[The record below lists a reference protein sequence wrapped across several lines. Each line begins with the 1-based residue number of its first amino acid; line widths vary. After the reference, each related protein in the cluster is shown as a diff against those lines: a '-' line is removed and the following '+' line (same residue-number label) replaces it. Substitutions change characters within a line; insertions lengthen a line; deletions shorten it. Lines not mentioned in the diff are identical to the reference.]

1 MKPRADHCISSGKH
15 PKNNPPTLDGAQ
27 YVCVPYDFINMSLSF
42 LRDKVFFRA
51 MLALALPVAFQQL
64 ISAGLNMIDVL
75 MVGQLGEN
83 SVAALGLANQIFFL
97 LILFLFGV
105 TSGMSIFT
113 AQFWGRGDTEQIRH
127 VLGICLTIAVS
138 VAALFTLA
146 AVFIPE
152 KLMGFY
158 TEDVKVVKLGS
169 DYLRIVGLSYV
180 FTAITVSY
188 GSVLRSIT
196 QVTLTV
202 IVAVLAIVL
211 KTIIAYL
218 FIFGIAG
225 LPALGV
231 RGAALGTCIGW
242 VFQSIL
248 LLILVYVQKTP
259 LAANLLSFFRFDRP
273 FLFKMLKTSMPAAI
287 NEILWSFGI
296 TTYNAVYARIGT
308 DAIAA
313 VNINATIEELM
324 FVLFIGLGNACAVMV
339 GNKIGAGGKDLAF
352 EYGRRFAI
360 LGVAAALIGGVLVL
374 SIRETVISLYQISPS
389 AADDLRSLMF
399 VYAVSS
405 WLKVFNFMLFIG
417 ALRAGGDT
425 RYAMFTE
432 LFSIWMIGVPSALL
446 GGFLFHLPVYWV
458 YAMVLLEEA
467 AKAIIIFRRFL
478 SRKWI
483 HDLVNV
489 TGDQGRASL
498 SNPEPAS

>member
-1 MKPRADHCISSGKH
+1 
-15 PKNNPPTLDGAQ
+15 
-27 YVCVPYDFINMSLSF
+27 MSLSF
-42 LRDKVFFRA
+42 LRDKEFFRA
-51 MLALALPVAFQQL
+51 MLALAVPVAFQQL

-75 MVGQLGEN
+75 MVGQLGET

-97 LILFLFGV
+97 LILFLFGL

-113 AQFWGRGDTEQIRH
+113 AQFWGKGETEQIRH

-138 VAALFTLA
+138 VAALFCSA
-146 AVFIPE
+146 AIFMPE

-158 TEDVKVVKLGS
+158 SEDPAVIKLGS
-169 DYLRIVGLSYV
+169 DYLRIVGLSYM

-188 GSVLRSIT
+188 ISILRSIT

-202 IVAVLAIVL
+202 VVAVLALGL
-211 KTIIAYL
+211 KTILGYL

-225 LPALGV
+225 FPALGV

-242 VFQSIL
+242 IFQAIL
-248 LLILVYVQKTP
+248 LLILVYIRKTP
-259 LAANLLSFFRFDRP
+259 LAANPLSFFQFDRP
-273 FLFKMLKTSMPAAI
+273 FLFKVLKTSLPAAI

-313 VNINATIEELM
+313 VNINATMEELM

-339 GNKIGAGGKDLAF
+339 GNKIGAGGKDIAF

-360 LGVAAALIGGVLVL
+360 LGVAVALLAGVIVF
-374 SIRETVISLYQISPS
+374 SMRETVISLYQISPS
-389 AADDLRSLMF
+389 AAQNLRSLML
-399 VYAVSS
+399 VYSLSV
-405 WLKVFNFMLFIG
+405 WLRIFNFMLFIG
-417 ALRAGGDT
+417 AMRAGGDT

-432 LFSIWMIGVPSALL
+432 LFSVWMIGVPSALL
-446 GGFLFHLPVYWV
+446 GGFVLHLPVYGV

-467 AKAIIIFRRFL
+467 VKAIIITRRFL

-483 HDLVNV
+483 HDLVNAA
-489 TGDQGRASL
+489 GERASTSL